1 LGVKAVSLGVVGIIL
16 PILPT
21 TPFLLLAT
29 IMFSKS
35 SDRLNYK
42 FQNSK
47 LYKKY
52 LEDFIGKRTMTKK
65 RKWTLLIGVDLI
77 LLVSLITLVNPY
89 LRTILVILFL
99 VKHWYFYNY
108 VKTSD

>member
-1 LGVKAVSLGVVGIIL
+1 MKIFYLSLGVTAVGLGVAGIIL

-35 SDRLNYK
+35 SDRLNDR

-52 LEDFIGKRTMTKK
+52 LEDFIDKRIMTKK
-65 RKWTLLIGVDLI
+65 RKWTLLIGV
-77 LLVSLITLVNPY
+77 
-89 LRTILVILFL
+89 
-99 VKHWYFYNY
+99 
-108 VKTSD
+108 